1 MGRRKRYRRGE
12 RSCME
17 EERDRKLEGKAQME
31 RERKRRREKPEVVD
45 VRKNMKIREKIRE
58 TAKGPTNQHEVDTED
73 LKKFATC
80 SLYPMRGEVKVL
92 VIENIRQ
99 GREEKK
105 VQSQ

>member
-45 VRKNMKIREKIRE
+45 VRKI
-58 TAKGPTNQHEVDTED
+58 
-73 LKKFATC
+73 
-80 SLYPMRGEVKVL
+80 
-92 VIENIRQ
+92 
-99 GREEKK
+99 
-105 VQSQ
+105 